1 MLKAYR
7 TEAALPAHRRDAH
20 PSIDP
25 QAKESNMSEL
35 SKDIGVLTALAQR
48 LQNTRLPMVLEM
60 KERVERG
67 EVLDDHDLD
76 FLEKVFS
83 EVGEIKP
90 FLDRNPQYQDIASR
104 MTQLYKEIT
113 TKALANESAQKR

>member
-1 MLKAYR
+1 
-7 TEAALPAHRRDAH
+7 
-20 PSIDP
+20 
-25 QAKESNMSEL
+25 MSEL
-35 SKDIGVLTALAQR
+35 SKDIGVLTALVQR
-48 LQNTRLPMVLEM
+48 LENTRLPRVIEM

-76 FLEKVFS
+76 FLEKVFG
-83 EVGEIKP
+83 EVGELKP
-90 FLDRNPQYQDIASR
+90 FLDRNPQYQDIAGR

>member
-1 MLKAYR
+1 
-7 TEAALPAHRRDAH
+7 
-20 PSIDP
+20 
-25 QAKESNMSEL
+25 MSGL

-48 LQNTRLPMVLEM
+48 LQNTRLPTVLEM

-76 FLEKVFS
+76 FLETVFG

-90 FLDRNPQYQDIASR
+90 LLDRNPQYQDVASR